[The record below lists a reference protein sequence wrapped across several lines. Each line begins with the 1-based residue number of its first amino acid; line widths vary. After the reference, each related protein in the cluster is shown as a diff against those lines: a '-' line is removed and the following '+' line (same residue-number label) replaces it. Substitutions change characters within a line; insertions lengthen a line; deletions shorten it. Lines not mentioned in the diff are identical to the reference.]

1 MTQFF
6 KNGLV
11 GILGYLAAEAVMM
24 VGSFFFADGPHS
36 RTDCMIL
43 GIVYLVSLAAAFA
56 VGQWRGKQFES
67 KWKTLFSV
75 IFLTPAVLAVP
86 VLLAAADILNS
97 QWVMIPLTFSYLPGN
112 FMSMLNPN
120 YMADGWEIVL
130 CMIGAPL
137 CILLATAV
145 GALFSYDTAE

>member
-11 GILGYLAAEAVMM
+11 GILGYLAAEVVMM

-36 RTDCMIL
+36 FVGYSIL
-43 GIVYLVSLAAAFA
+43 WIVYLVSLAVAFA
-56 VGQWRGKQFES
+56 VGQWRGKQYES

-75 IFLTPAVLAVP
+75 IFLTPAVIAVP
-86 VLLAAADILNS
+86 VLLAAADIFNS

-112 FMSMLNPN
+112 FVSMLNPN
-120 YMADGWEIVL
+120 YMADGWEITL

-137 CILLATAV
+137 SVLLATAV

>member
-1 MTQFF
+1 MKQFL
-6 KNGLV
+6 KNGFV
-11 GILGYLAAEAVMM
+11 GLFGYLAAEAVMT
-24 VGSFFFADGPHS
+24 VCGIFFADGPHS
-36 RTDCMIL
+36 FVGYSIL
-43 GIVYLVSLAAAFA
+43 WIVYLVSLAVAFA
-56 VGQWRGKQFES
+56 VGQWRGKQYES

-75 IFLTPAVLAVP
+75 IFLTPAVMVVPILLAVIFN
-86 VLLAAADILNS
+86 A
-97 QWVMIPLTFSYLPGN
+97 QWVMIPLYFTYLPGN
-112 FMSMLNPN
+112 FVSMLNPN

>member
-11 GILGYLAAEAVMM
+11 GLLGYLAAEAVMT
-24 VGSFFFADGPHS
+24 VCGIFFVDGPHS
-36 RTDCMIL
+36 RADCIVI
-43 GIVYLVSLAAAFA
+43 GIVFLVSLAAAFA
-56 VGQWRGKQFES
+56 VGQWRGKQYES

-75 IFLTPAVLAVP
+75 IFLTPAVMAVP
-86 VLLAAADILNS
+86 ILLAIIFNA
-97 QWVMIPLTFSYLPGN
+97 QWVMIPLYFTYLPGN
-112 FMSMLNPN
+112 FVSMLNPN

>member
-11 GILGYLAAEAVMM
+11 GLLGYLAAEAVMT
-24 VGSFFFADGPHS
+24 VCGIFFADGPHS
-36 RTDCMIL
+36 FVGYSIL
-43 GIVYLVSLAAAFA
+43 WIVYLVSLAAAFA
-56 VGQWRGKQFES
+56 VGQWRGKQYES
-67 KWKTLFSV
+67 KWKTLVSV

-86 VLLAAADILNS
+86 VLLAIIFNA
-97 QWVMIPLTFSYLPGN
+97 QWVMIPLYFTYLPGN
-112 FMSMLNPN
+112 FVSMLHPN
-120 YMADGWEIVL
+120 YMADGWEITL

>member
-1 MTQFF
+1 MKQFL
-6 KNGLV
+6 KNGFV
-11 GILGYLAAEAVMM
+11 GLFGYLAAEAMM
-24 VGSFFFADGPHS
+24 TVCGIFFVDGPHS
-36 RTDCMIL
+36 RADCIVI
-43 GIVYLVSLAAAFA
+43 GIVFLVSLVAAFA
-56 VGQWRGKQFES
+56 VGQWRGKQYES

-86 VLLAAADILNS
+86 VLLAAADIFNS

>member
-1 MTQFF
+1 MKQFL

-11 GILGYLAAEAVMM
+11 GLLGYLAAEAVMM
-24 VGSFFFADGPHS
+24 VGSFFFADGPHGFVGYS
-36 RTDCMIL
+36 IL
-43 GIVYLVSLAAAFA
+43 WIVYLVSLSAAFA

-75 IFLTPAVLAVP
+75 IFLTPAVIAVP
-86 VLLAAADILNS
+86 ILLAIIFNA

-112 FMSMLNPN
+112 FVSMLNPN
-120 YMADGWEIVL
+120 YFAEEWELTL

-145 GALFSYDTAE
+145 GALFSYDTVE

>member
-1 MTQFF
+1 MKQFF
-6 KNGLV
+6 KNGFV
-11 GILGYLAAEAVMM
+11 GMLGYLAAEAVMM

-36 RTDCMIL
+36 RADCMIL

-56 VGQWRGKQFES
+56 AGKLCGKQYAN
-67 KWKTLFSV
+67 KWKTLVSV

-86 VLLAAADILNS
+86 VLLAVIFNE
-97 QWVMIPLTFSYLPGN
+97 QWVMIPLYFTYLPGN
-112 FMSMLNPN
+112 FVSMLNP
-120 YMADGWEIVL
+120 YYFADGWEITL